1 MQLEPTRPL
10 FQSRS
15 SGPPGWAPNS
25 ESAASEH
32 SGSEWASDQRRSMKR
47 RRALFQLDRSG
58 LRRSFSYEGYKRG
71 PSEVRAPMPAKELS
85 SLTWLLAPAIKETQ
99 RWLRSPQEVPLRWSS
114 IRPTADRPC
123 RFDFFAEVKVGSK
136 EMAHNQEVRNFW
148 SPQRA
153 SCFFFVKASAKS

>member
-1 MQLEPTRPL
+1 MKERN
-10 FQSRS
+10 
-15 SGPPGWAPNS
+15 APF
-25 ESAASEH
+25 
-32 SGSEWASDQRRSMKR
+32 
-47 RRALFQLDRSG
+47 LLDRSG

-114 IRPTADRPC
+114 
-123 RFDFFAEVKVGSK
+123 AEVKVRSK

-148 SPQRA
+148 SP
-153 SCFFFVKASAKS
+153 